1 MNRRGFGKLVL
12 GSGLAAAV
20 PSSVASA
27 AAIAPARRSKYIF
40 AVALAHNR
48 INVTA
53 DMIVDMFKVRPS
65 TANRFIDQMV
75 RNGVVDA
82 PNANGVATL
91 TKSLQRVVPEVVE
104 YSPGGGYVV
113 KGRLD
118 ELTAKAKKVAKDA
131 IEYAKDADPNES
143 EANESSNDIE
153 QDSANFSGDD
163 PERPGVSDEARLVE

>member
-131 IEYAKDADPNES
+131 IEHVKDTDPNEPDVDENS
-143 EANESSNDIE
+143 TDVEEASTS
-153 QDSANFSGDD
+153 FSDDD